1 MATRNNGKSIKMFY
15 LSTNLP
21 GKYQWLTRLSTETG
35 EAILGLLCQFHQAFK
50 SDVLL
55 NQL

>member
-21 GKYQWLTRLSTETG
+21 GKISMVGTISQLKKRG
-35 EAILGLLCQFHQAFK
+35 GHLG
-50 SDVLL
+50 SVMSIPSSI
-55 NQL
+55 